1 MKVLIIGGTGVLS
14 GAVSAELLRRGFD
27 VTMINRG
34 NRTVPSGALLI
45 KSDCRNYDYL
55 RTCLCGKE
63 FDAVMD
69 FLCYSK
75 SELKDSVEFY
85 SVYANQFFFISSTAV
100 TDLRVGSA
108 VYDEA
113 SPKVMPF
120 WDYSRSKWEA
130 EQYLVSA
137 FDGLD
142 RHYTIVRPA
151 ITYDDTRIPYGLAPH
166 YGYHWTF
173 VERARAGKPVL
184 SWNGGMNRC
193 NMMRVED
200 FASGVAGL
208 VGNEAA
214 YDDVFNVCGD
224 EAPHFGDVMRCV
236 SEITGVKIP
245 VIDVP
250 LDFLSSVYRS
260 KGGEILSR
268 GYDSVNSNA
277 KLKRVVPDFR
287 QTITLEDGIA
297 RTVEAYVQSE
307 FQRGIDWEYDAKSDL
322 VVRRW
327 CEMGN
332 GEKSDLNPGFVDYLG
347 NATLRKKLYY
357 FSIYRQ
363 DMLPVRLFNRLK
375 ERIR

>member
-1 MKVLIIGGTGVLS
+1 M
-14 GAVSAELLRRGFD
+14 
-27 VTMINRG
+27 
-34 NRTVPSGALLI
+34 
-45 KSDCRNYDYL
+45 
-55 RTCLCGKE
+55 
-63 FDAVMD
+63 
-69 FLCYSK
+69 
-75 SELKDSVEFY
+75 
-85 SVYANQFFFISSTAV
+85 
-100 TDLRVGSA
+100 VGS
-108 VYDEA
+108 
-113 SPKVMPF
+113 S
-120 WDYSRSKWEA
+120 
-130 EQYLVSA
+130 L
-137 FDGLD
+137 G
-142 RHYTIVRPA
+142 
-151 ITYDDTRIPYGLAPH
+151 
-166 YGYHWTF
+166 
-173 VERARAGKPVL
+173 
-184 SWNGGMNRC
+184 
-193 NMMRVED
+193 
-200 FASGVAGL
+200 
-208 VGNEAA
+208 
-214 YDDVFNVCGD
+214 
-224 EAPHFGDVMRCV
+224 V

-245 VIDVP
+245 IIDVP